1 MDKMNCFGD
10 EKEKVD
16 DDSRDNTMFR
26 NMKIPDTLEFTES
39 FDTSKTDAISSMFQD
54 IRVPTPEEIGIPLK
68 EILRETQDGL
78 MHYEGELGVFDYN
91 PEEFEVIYIDGG
103 DALHYIGYHAVRLP
117 EGCINTR
124 YMFAQ
129 DYLPEGFLGWWFD
142 TSSVVNMEHMFD
154 SCHFYEGFTLREK
167 FDTGKVTN
175 MSHMFNA
182 CVFPEGFTLG
192 DHFDTSAVENMEY
205 MFAHCQLP
213 KGFTLGEKFDTG
225 KVTNMA
231 HMFDS
236 CAFSEGFSLGDRF
249 DTSKVIDMSYMFDY
263 CKFPVGFSLGKKF
276 DTSSAKNMECMFIRS
291 ELPKGFTFGNKFKI
305 NVGAYGTIF
314 LYCSYCGRNICSVT
328 GTFSCPDIV
337 KIINRKNGGIT
348 SFLGLR

>member
-26 NMKIPDTLEFTES
+26 NMKIPDTLEFTEP

-54 IRVPTPEEIGIPLK
+54 IRVPAPEEIGIPLK

-142 TSSVVNMEHMFD
+142 TSSVVNMEHA
-154 SCHFYEGFTLREK
+154 SPVLILSSVCT
-167 FDTGKVTN
+167 
-175 MSHMFNA
+175 
-182 CVFPEGFTLG
+182 FPGV
-192 DHFDTSAVENMEY
+192 D
-205 MFAHCQLP
+205 
-213 KGFTLGEKFDTG
+213 
-225 KVTNMA
+225 
-231 HMFDS
+231 
-236 CAFSEGFSLGDRF
+236 
-249 DTSKVIDMSYMFDY
+249 
-263 CKFPVGFSLGKKF
+263 
-276 DTSSAKNMECMFIRS
+276 
-291 ELPKGFTFGNKFKI
+291 
-305 NVGAYGTIF
+305 
-314 LYCSYCGRNICSVT
+314 SVT
-328 GTFSCPDIV
+328 AINAFWQYCQFSFRQDV
-337 KIINRKNGGIT
+337 GV
-348 SFLGLR
+348 F

>member
-1 MDKMNCFGD
+1 MDRMNCFGD

-26 NMKIPDTLEFTES
+26 NMKIPDTLEFTEP

-54 IRVPTPEEIGIPLK
+54 IRVPAPEEIGIPPK
-68 EILRETQDGL
+68 GILRETQDGL

-154 SCHFYEGFTLREK
+154 SCHFYEGFTLRE
-167 FDTGKVTN
+167 
-175 MSHMFNA
+175 
-182 CVFPEGFTLG
+182 
-192 DHFDTSAVENMEY
+192 
-205 MFAHCQLP
+205 
-213 KGFTLGEKFDTG
+213 
-225 KVTNMA
+225 
-231 HMFDS
+231 
-236 CAFSEGFSLGDRF
+236 
-249 DTSKVIDMSYMFDY
+249 I
-263 CKFPVGFSLGKKF
+263 
-276 DTSSAKNMECMFIRS
+276 
-291 ELPKGFTFGNKFKI
+291 
-305 NVGAYGTIF
+305 
-314 LYCSYCGRNICSVT
+314 
-328 GTFSCPDIV
+328 
-337 KIINRKNGGIT
+337 
-348 SFLGLR
+348 

>member
-26 NMKIPDTLEFTES
+26 NMKIPDTLEFTEP

-54 IRVPTPEEIGIPLK
+54 IRVPAPEEIGIPPK
-68 EILRETQDGL
+68 GILRETQDGL

-175 MSHMFNA
+175 M
-182 CVFPEGFTLG
+182 
-192 DHFDTSAVENMEY
+192 
-205 MFAHCQLP
+205 
-213 KGFTLGEKFDTG
+213 
-225 KVTNMA
+225 A

-263 CKFPVGFSLGKKF
+263 CKFPVGFSLSKKF

>member
-26 NMKIPDTLEFTES
+26 NMKIPDTLEFTEP

-54 IRVPTPEEIGIPLK
+54 IRVPAPEEIGIPLK

-142 TSSVVNMEHMFD
+142 TSSVVNMEHK
-154 SCHFYEGFTLREK
+154 L
-167 FDTGKVTN
+167 
-175 MSHMFNA
+175 
-182 CVFPEGFTLG
+182 
-192 DHFDTSAVENMEY
+192 
-205 MFAHCQLP
+205 QL
-213 KGFTLGEKFDTG
+213 
-225 KVTNMA
+225 
-231 HMFDS
+231 
-236 CAFSEGFSLGDRF
+236 
-249 DTSKVIDMSYMFDY
+249 
-263 CKFPVGFSLGKKF
+263 
-276 DTSSAKNMECMFIRS
+276 
-291 ELPKGFTFGNKFKI
+291 
-305 NVGAYGTIF
+305 
-314 LYCSYCGRNICSVT
+314 
-328 GTFSCPDIV
+328 
-337 KIINRKNGGIT
+337 
-348 SFLGLR
+348 

>member
-26 NMKIPDTLEFTES
+26 NMKIPDTLEFTEP

-54 IRVPTPEEIGIPLK
+54 IRVPAPEEMGIPPK
-68 EILRETQDGL
+68 GILRETQDGL

-175 MSHMFNA
+175 M
-182 CVFPEGFTLG
+182 
-192 DHFDTSAVENMEY
+192 
-205 MFAHCQLP
+205 
-213 KGFTLGEKFDTG
+213 
-225 KVTNMA
+225 A

-291 ELPKGFTFGNKFKI
+291 ELPKGFTSNKFKI

>member
-1 MDKMNCFGD
+1 MDRMNCFGD

-16 DDSRDNTMFR
+16 DGSRYNAMFQ
-26 NMKIPDTLEFTES
+26 NMKTPGTLELTEP
-39 FDTSKTDAISSMFQD
+39 FDTSKTNAISSMFQD
-54 IRVPTPEEIGIPLK
+54 IRVPTPEEIGISPK
-68 EILRETQDGL
+68 GILRVTQDGL

-154 SCHFYEGFTLREK
+154 SCHFYEGFTL
-167 FDTGKVTN
+167 
-175 MSHMFNA
+175 
-182 CVFPEGFTLG
+182 
-192 DHFDTSAVENMEY
+192 
-205 MFAHCQLP
+205 
-213 KGFTLGEKFDTG
+213 GEKFDTG

-236 CAFSEGFSLGDRF
+236 CAFSEGFILGDRF